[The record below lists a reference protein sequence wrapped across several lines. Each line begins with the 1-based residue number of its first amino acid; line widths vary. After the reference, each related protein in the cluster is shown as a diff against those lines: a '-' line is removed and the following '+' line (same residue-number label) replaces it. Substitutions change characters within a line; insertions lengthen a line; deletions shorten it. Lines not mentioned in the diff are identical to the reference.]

1 MANIGKSLV
10 GVASCALFLGACG
23 PLPEGEELDGSVPGE
38 AEVLDDNQSEEPR
51 RVEAQTLVGDLGS
64 ALGSPVATY
73 PTSCT
78 ASNQWATTCRSGSS
92 RDVSWVWKVPE
103 TATYAFSTRNSNF
116 DTIMEIRNYKATNE
130 VLKCNDDTGDL
141 LTSGITLTLIKGSQL
156 LIIVEGY
163 EGECGNVRLNIAKR

>member
-1 MANIGKSLV
+1 M
-10 GVASCALFLGACG
+10 FLGACG

-38 AEVLDDNQSEEPR
+38 AEVLDDTQSEEPR
-51 RVEAQTLVGDLGS
+51 RVEAQTLAGDLGT
-64 ALGSPVATY
+64 AMGVPVATY

-92 RDVSWVWKVPE
+92 RDVSWVWRVPE
-103 TATYAFSTRNSNF
+103 TATYSFSTRNSNF

-130 VLKCNDDTGDL
+130 VLKCNDDSGDL
-141 LTSGITLTLIKGSQL
+141 LTSGITLTLIKGTQL

-163 EGECGNVRLNIAKR
+163 EGECGNVHLNIAKR